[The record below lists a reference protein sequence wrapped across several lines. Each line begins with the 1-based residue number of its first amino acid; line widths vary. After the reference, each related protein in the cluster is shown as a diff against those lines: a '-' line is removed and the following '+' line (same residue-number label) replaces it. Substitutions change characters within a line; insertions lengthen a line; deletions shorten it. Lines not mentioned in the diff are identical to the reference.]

1 VTEEKASYG
10 QHDQSS
16 EYREQLYSLTS
27 SRIERSESALISFL
41 CSKRETVA
49 FPILSVNS
57 KP

>member
-1 VTEEKASYG
+1 MTEEKASYG
-10 QHDQSS
+10 QHNQSS
-16 EYREQLYSLTS
+16 EYREQYSLTS

-41 CSKRETVA
+41 CSKWETVA

>member
-10 QHDQSS
+10 QHNQSS
-16 EYREQLYSLTS
+16 EYREQYSLTS

-41 CSKRETVA
+41 CSKWETVA